1 MYVVEKMAHGYKRTG
16 RAAGGGFYDY
26 SGDEPVLWSGL
37 KTFERRS
44 RQLSAEDVRDR
55 LLHAAVNGALGRMQG
70 QQDASVVSALGP
82 ALPLTAGAALA
93 LIRAAD
99 PERWTARSREL
110 AERFGDRFAPP
121 HDLASRLAAG

>member
-1 MYVVEKMAHGYKRTG
+1 MAHGYKRTG

-44 RQLSAEDVRDR
+44 RQLAADDVRDR
-55 LLHAAVNGALGRMQG
+55 LLHAAVNAALGKVHSQA
-70 QQDASVVSALGP
+70 DAAVASVLGP

-93 LIRAAD
+93 LIRTGGAD
-99 PERWTARSREL
+99 RWISRGRDL
-110 AERFGDRFAPP
+110 AERFGERLAPP
-121 HDLASRLAAG
+121 PDLASRLAAD